1 MITEEIMEAVG
12 LMTDLCSDN
21 RQREVLEAVYDML
34 SDFSEEVWFS
44 MKSDEERHEWLRI
57 YLSNEEA

>member
-21 RQREVLEAVYDML
+21 QQL
-34 SDFSEEVWFS
+34 
-44 MKSDEERHEWLRI
+44 